1 MSKDTEQA
9 SNSFIASA
17 FVCFLLAATVCW
29 IAVLILTIYP
39 DIKEAND
46 ILKIM
51 IFDCDWMFGFR
62 GIIFAGIMA
71 MVMSTV
77 DSYINSSSILL
88 VHDLR
93 QALSEKILI
102 DELKT
107 TRICSMLIGLISIL
121 FAIRSGSFLELFLW
135 ASIFYMPV
143 VTVPFIMTIIGFRS
157 SSKSVLIGMAAGFT
171 TALIWEIFIK
181 AANVGGVLPGMLA
194 NLIFLYG
201 SHYFLNQ
208 PGGWIKRNSNSN
220 GKNQITNN
228 HNNNLI
234 STKKLS
240 IIAIFQKNTPQNEAM
255 IALLGLFVIAS
266 NMISANA
273 ISNEIFDKHK
283 LLFDIIYSCT
293 ICFTTALIS
302 FPLWPRYK
310 NFIPFIWHI
319 GAFFVLICSSF
330 LVVLISNFSEV
341 QLMVFMTNI
350 IVVSTIMNWR
360 VSLSF
365 VTVGIVSTLLMYKNM
380 IDQLQLGN
388 ASLEFKVAYLT

>member
-1 MSKDTEQA
+1 
-9 SNSFIASA
+9 
-17 FVCFLLAATVCW
+17 
-29 IAVLILTIYP
+29 
-39 DIKEAND
+39 
-46 ILKIM
+46 
-51 IFDCDWMFGFR
+51 
-62 GIIFAGIMA
+62 
-71 MVMSTV
+71 
-77 DSYINSSSILL
+77 
-88 VHDLR
+88 
-93 QALSEKILI
+93 
-102 DELKT
+102 
-107 TRICSMLIGLISIL
+107 
-121 FAIRSGSFLELFLW
+121 
-135 ASIFYMPV
+135 
-143 VTVPFIMTIIGFRS
+143 
-157 SSKSVLIGMAAGFT
+157 
-171 TALIWEIFIK
+171 
-181 AANVGGVLPGMLA
+181 MLA

-208 PGGWIKRNSNSN
+208 PGGWINRNSNSN
-220 GKNQITNN
+220 SKNQITNN

-234 STKKLS
+234 FTKKLS

-310 NFIPFIWHI
+310 NLIPYIWHI

-360 VSLSF
+360 VALSF
-365 VTVGIVSTLLMYKNM
+365 FTVGIVSTLLMYKSM

-388 ASLEFKVAYLT
+388 TSLEFKVAYLILLIMSVSIISLKPKQEYLEATEAKADELEGEVGDLKEEVDNLGHVVDDLNNKVCELNEVANFYSVRVEDQAKEIERLGATAQKILNNVNHELRLPVGNVVNFAEMLSEGLEKYSKEHQKMLLDEVLQNSNRLSSMILNMLDKENILILR